1 MTTTPVTAGALY
13 APVGMA
19 LMRSPVLPV
28 DDPALRAGLTDD
40 APGPAPGIVA
50 DEITEEPGA
59 PGEADRARG
68 EADRL
73 RQAIL
78 HLAAEPL
85 IAEALAL
92 SSPSLAD
99 RVDGLLDGRPATLP
113 QLRRCY
119 RAVLRYR
126 IRMGG
131 RSTPFGLMA
140 GVTRLRFADALSLR
154 FAAAHRKAVQ
164 PDAAWLAE
172 VTSRWE
178 RRPAI
183 LAHLRLSA
191 NGLCVRRG
199 ERLVLPYV
207 TAADAG
213 RADGRPADEVS
224 VRCTEAVSAALA
236 CARTPVTHAELTA
249 RMRESLPEPPAG
261 AVEGVIA
268 ELVAHSFLLTDLPPA
283 PDAPDPLRH
292 LTDRLAGIPAA
303 ADETAR
309 LREVTVDLA
318 DYSARPPGRGLP
330 ELRRAVR
337 RMRALQPCERPVTV
351 DLALDADIEL
361 PRAVAQE
368 AARAADLLWR
378 TGPPAPWR
386 RPLGAYHEA
395 FLHRYGTER
404 AVPLDELLDPVD
416 GLGHPAPLAAS
427 TGGDG
432 RRDRALLALAEE
444 AVLSGRREIDL
455 TDKDI
460 AALEDDAGVPPP
472 SAEAVFHLLARSPD
486 ALERGDF
493 TLVMSPLTG
502 SWPAG
507 ALWGR
512 FAPLLP
518 EAAQDLGNLAA
529 AALTGSSV
537 GTADAPVPVQ
547 LVFHPRDARCGNVIR
562 TPRWAGHTLAPGT
575 FGERSAP
582 GSLGMEDLAVVATPD
597 RLRLVS
603 PAHGGRDVA
612 AGTFH
617 MLNTGTH
624 APPHVALLQLLTA
637 DGVRPLYGWD
647 WGAARDWP
655 YLPGVRH
662 GPSVLSRARWLVRD
676 QDVLDGATETRH
688 WLPALRAWQRRWRV
702 PDRIEVGT
710 FDQRLP
716 LDLTRPAD
724 LSLLRQELRH
734 HPDAEIHAS
743 VDPDGSGSGW
753 LTGPTGGHHAAEISV
768 PLLRRAAPTDTS
780 GPTRPRGTPSSGRPQ
795 RHLPGGDWIFAK
807 LYCPAVTQ
815 NTVLVHHLPGLVD
828 SLPDEVDRWFFVRY
842 ADPDPHLRLRLHG
855 NPRTLTAQVLPRL
868 RDLTEDLR
876 GQGLAGRLVLDTYEP
891 ETARYGGTADAM
903 AAAERVFHADSAAA
917 LEHLRLL
924 DASPPPMDPLLLA
937 AAGQAH
943 LAFRFPAPDDT
954 SVEPPGARLLLSVA
968 PRGEHH
974 DAFRAQRREALRIVD
989 PFDDFAALR
998 ALPATAPLMKA
1009 WTATAESLSSYGHH
1023 LTGTDAQVTPLL
1035 ASLLHMHHNRISAN
1049 PSRSAESAVYATA
1062 RGAVE
1067 AHLARHAATTGRGR
1081 ASSTRRAP
1089 REATARGQLRGGP
1102 DLTP

>member
-1 MTTTPVTAGALY
+1 MTTPVAAGALY

-28 DDPALRAGLTDD
+28 DDPALRALLPDD
-40 APGPAPGIVA
+40 APGPAPGTVGDGTA
-50 DEITEEPGA
+50 DGSGTAGA
-59 PGEADRARG
+59 TDRAAG

-73 RQAIL
+73 RRAIL
-78 HLAAEPL
+78 QLAAEPL
-85 IAEALAL
+85 VAEALAL
-92 SSPSLAD
+92 ASPSLAD

-113 QLRRCY
+113 QLRRCF
-119 RAVLRYR
+119 RSVLRYR

-140 GVTRLRFADALSLR
+140 GVTPVRFTDTLSLR

-164 PDAAWLAE
+164 PDAAWVAE

-199 ERLVLPYV
+199 ERLVLPY
-207 TAADAG
+207 AAAETG
-213 RADGRPADEVS
+213 TADGRPGDEVS
-224 VRCTEAVSAALA
+224 VRCTEAVRAALA
-236 CARTPVTHAELTA
+236 FARTPVTHAELTA
-249 RMRESLPEPPAG
+249 RMRDSLPEPPAG

-292 LTDRLAGIPAA
+292 LTDRLATVPAA
-303 ADETAR
+303 AEETAR
-309 LREVTVDLA
+309 LREVAADLA
-318 DYSARPPGRGLP
+318 GWGARPPGQGLT

-337 RMRALQPCERPVTV
+337 RMRALQPCERPVTA
-351 DLALDADIEL
+351 DLALDADVEL
-361 PRAVAQE
+361 PRAVEQE

-378 TGPPAPWR
+378 TGPPVRWR
-386 RPLGAYHEA
+386 RPLSAYHEA

-416 GLGHPAPLAAS
+416 GLGHPPPFAPR
-427 TGGDG
+427 TGGGADDG
-432 RRDRALLALAEE
+432 RRERVLLALAEE
-444 AVLSGRREIDL
+444 AVLSGRHEIDL
-455 TDKDI
+455 SDRDI

-472 SAEAVFHLLARSPD
+472 SAEAVFHLLAPSPD

-493 TLVMSPLTG
+493 TLVMAPLTG

-518 EAAQDLGNLAA
+518 GAAQGLGDLAA
-529 AALTGSSV
+529 TALTGGSD
-537 GTADAPVPVQ
+537 GAPDIPLPVQ
-547 LVFHPRDARCGNVIR
+547 LVFRPGDARCGNVIR
-562 TPRWAGHTLAPGT
+562 TPRWTGHTLAAGT

-582 GSLGMEDLAVVATPD
+582 GALGLEDLAVIAARD

-603 PAHGGRDVA
+603 PVHGGREVA

-624 APPHVALLQLLTA
+624 APAHVRLLQLLTA

-662 GPSVLSRARWLVRD
+662 GQTVLTRARWLVRD
-676 QDVLDGATETRH
+676 PDVLDSTADTPR

-702 PDRIEVGT
+702 PDRVEAGT

-724 LSLLRQELRH
+724 LALLRQELRH
-734 HPDAEIHAS
+734 RPDTEIHAS
-743 VDPDGSGSGW
+743 IDPDGSGSGW
-753 LTGPTGGHHAAEISV
+753 LTGPTGGRHTAEICV
-768 PLLRRAAPTDTS
+768 PLLRRTAPAGAS
-780 GPTRPRGTPSSGRPQ
+780 GPTRPRATASNGRPP
-795 RHLPGGDWIFAK
+795 RHLPGGDWVFAK
-807 LYCPAVTQ
+807 LYCPGWAQ
-815 NTVLVHHLPGLVD
+815 NTVLVHHLPTLLDGLAD
-828 SLPDEVDRWFFVRY
+828 DVDRWFFVRY

-855 NPRTLTAQVLPRL
+855 GSRTLTARVLPALHDLAEEL
-868 RDLTEDLR
+868 RR
-876 GQGLAGRLVLDTYEP
+876 RGLAGRLVLDTYEP

-924 DASPPPMDPLLLA
+924 DAPPAPHGPAGASAPPDPLLLA

-943 LAFRFPAPDDT
+943 LAFHFPVPDDT
-954 SVEPPGARLLLSVA
+954 SAERARARLLLSIA

-974 DAFRAQRREALRIVD
+974 STFRAHRREALRIVD
-989 PFDDFAALR
+989 PFDGFAALR
-998 ALPATAPLMKA
+998 ALPATAPVMKA
-1009 WTATAESLSSYGHH
+1009 WDATAASLRSYGHH
-1023 LTGTDAQVTPLL
+1023 LSGTDAQAVPLL
-1035 ASLLHMHHNRISAN
+1035 ASLLHLHHNRVSAGL
-1049 PSRSAESAVYATA
+1049 SRSAESAVYATA

-1067 AHLARHAATTGRGR
+1067 AHLARHAATT
-1081 ASSTRRAP
+1081 TV
-1089 REATARGQLRGGP
+1089 
-1102 DLTP
+1102 

>member
-1 MTTTPVTAGALY
+1 MNTPVTDGALY

-19 LMRSPVLPV
+19 LLRAPVLPV

-40 APGPAPGIVA
+40 APGPAPASGTTTDGITEKTA
-50 DEITEEPGA
+50 DETAPAPGA
-59 PGEADRARG
+59 PGEAG
-68 EADRL
+68 RL

-78 HLAAEPL
+78 HLAADPL
-85 IAEALAL
+85 VAEALAL

-113 QLRRCY
+113 QLRRCF

-140 GVTRLRFADALSLR
+140 GVTHVRFTDTLSVRFAG
-154 FAAAHRKAVQ
+154 AHRKAVQ

-191 NGLCVRRG
+191 NSLCVRRG
-199 ERLVLPYV
+199 ERLVLPHV
-207 TAADAG
+207 IAADTG
-213 RADGRPADEVS
+213 RADGRPADEVDEVS
-224 VRCTEAVSAALA
+224 VRCTEAVRAALVS
-236 CARTPVTHAELTA
+236 ARTPVTHAELAA
-249 RMRESLPEPPAG
+249 RMRDSLPEPPAG

-292 LTDRLAGIPAA
+292 LTDRLAAIPAA
-303 ADETAR
+303 ADEAAL
-309 LREVTVDLA
+309 LREVTADLA
-318 DYSARPPGRGLP
+318 GYSARPPGQGLYG
-330 ELRRAVR
+330 LRRAVR
-337 RMRALQPCERPVTV
+337 RMRALQPCERPVTA

-361 PRAVAQE
+361 PHAVARE
-368 AARAADLLWR
+368 AARAAELLWR
-378 TGPPAPWR
+378 TGPPAQWR

-416 GLGHPAPLAAS
+416 GLGHPGPFVPSA
-427 TGGDG
+427 GGDG
-432 RRDRALLALAEE
+432 RRDGVLLALAEE
-444 AVLSGRREIDL
+444 AILAGRREIEL
-455 TDKDI
+455 TDKEI

-472 SAEAVFHLLARSPD
+472 SAEAVFHLLAPSPD
-486 ALERGDF
+486 AVKRGDF

-518 EAAQDLGNLAA
+518 EAAHDLRNLAA
-529 AALTGSSV
+529 AALTGSPA
-537 GTADAPVPVQ
+537 GTADAPMPVQ
-547 LVFHPRDARCGNVIR
+547 LVFRPRDARCGNVIR

-603 PAHGGRDVA
+603 PLHGGREVA

-624 APPHVALLQLLTA
+624 APPHVRLLQLLTA
-637 DGVRPLYGWD
+637 DGVRPLYSWD

-655 YLPGVRH
+655 YLPGVRN

-676 QDVLDGATETRH
+676 QDVLDQAAETRH

-724 LSLLRQELRH
+724 LSLLRRELSHR
-734 HPDAEIHAS
+734 PDAEIHAA

-753 LTGPTGGHHAAEISV
+753 LTGPTGGHHTAEISV
-768 PLLRRAAPTDTS
+768 PLLRRTAPADAP
-780 GPTRPRGTPSSGRPQ
+780 GPSRRHDTPSSRRPP
-795 RHLPGGDWIFAK
+795 RHLPGGGWVFAK
-807 LYCPAVTQ
+807 LYGPTWAQ
-815 NTVLVHHLPGLVD
+815 NTVLVRHLPELLDG
-828 SLPDEVDRWFFVRY
+828 LPDEVDRWFFVRY
-842 ADPDPHLRLRLHG
+842 PDPDPHLRLRLHG
-855 NPRTLTAQVLPRL
+855 EPRALTARVLPRL
-868 RDLTEDLR
+868 HDLTEDLR
-876 GQGLAGRLVLDTYEP
+876 AQGLAGRLVLDTYEP
-891 ETARYGGTADAM
+891 ETARYGGTAEAM

-924 DASPPPMDPLLLA
+924 DASPPPVDPLLLA

-943 LAFRFPAPDDT
+943 LAFHFPAPDGT
-954 SVEPPGARLLLSVA
+954 SAEPDRARPLLSIA

-974 DAFRAQRREALRIVD
+974 DTFRARRREALRIVD
-989 PFDDFAALR
+989 PFDDFATLR
-998 ALPATAPLMKA
+998 ALPATVPLMTA
-1009 WTATAESLSSYGHH
+1009 WTGTAESLSSYGHH
-1023 LTGTDAQVTPLL
+1023 LSGTDAQRVPLL

-1049 PSRSAESAVYATA
+1049 PSRSTESAVYATA

-1067 AHLARHAATTGRGR
+1067 AHLARRAAT
-1081 ASSTRRAP
+1081 A
-1089 REATARGQLRGGP
+1089 GGV
-1102 DLTP
+1102 

>member
-1 MTTTPVTAGALY
+1 MTTPVTAGALY

-19 LMRSPVLPV
+19 LMRAPVLPV

-40 APGPAPGIVA
+40 APGPAPIPGLTSDGIA
-50 DEITEEPGA
+50 DGITHAPGA
-59 PGEADRARG
+59 PGEAG
-68 EADRL
+68 RL

-78 HLAAEPL
+78 HLAADPL
-85 IAEALAL
+85 VAEALAL

-113 QLRRCY
+113 QLRRCF

-140 GVTRLRFADALSLR
+140 GVTHVRFTDTLSLR
-154 FAAAHRKAVQ
+154 FAGAHRKAVQ

-199 ERLVLPYV
+199 ERLVLPHV
-207 TAADAG
+207 TAADTG
-213 RADGRPADEVS
+213 RADGRPADEVDEVS
-224 VRCTEAVSAALA
+224 VRCTEAVRAALV
-236 CARTPVTHAELTA
+236 CAHTPVTHGELAA
-249 RMRESLPEPPAG
+249 RMRDSLPEPPAG

-283 PDAPDPLRH
+283 PDAPDPLGH
-292 LTDRLAGIPAA
+292 LTDRLAAIPAA
-303 ADETAR
+303 ADEATR
-309 LREVTVDLA
+309 LREVTADLA
-318 DYSARPPGRGLP
+318 GYSARPPGRGLP

-337 RMRALQPCERPVTV
+337 RMRALQPCERPVTA

-361 PRAVAQE
+361 PHAVARE
-368 AARAADLLWR
+368 AARAAELLWR
-378 TGPPAPWR
+378 TGPPTQWR

-416 GLGHPAPLAAS
+416 GLGHPTPFVPS

-432 RRDRALLALAEE
+432 RRDSVLLALAEE
-444 AVLSGRREIDL
+444 AVLAGRREIEL

-472 SAEAVFHLLARSPD
+472 SAEAVFHLLAPSPD
-486 ALERGDF
+486 ALKRGDF

-518 EAAQDLGNLAA
+518 EAAQDLRNLAA
-529 AALTGSSV
+529 AALTGSPV

-547 LVFHPRDARCGNVIR
+547 LVFRPRDARCGNVIR
-562 TPRWAGHTLAPGT
+562 TPRWAGRTLAPGT

-582 GSLGMEDLAVVATPD
+582 GSLGMEDLAVVAAPD

-603 PAHGGRDVA
+603 PVHGGREVA

-624 APPHVALLQLLTA
+624 APAHVRLLQLLTA

-655 YLPGVRH
+655 YLPGVRN
-662 GPSVLSRARWLVRD
+662 GPSVLSRARWLLRD
-676 QDVLDGATETRH
+676 QDVLDGAAETRH
-688 WLPALRAWQRRWRV
+688 WLPALRAWQQRWRV

-724 LSLLRQELRH
+724 LSLLREELRRR
-734 HPDAEIHAS
+734 PDAEIHAA

-753 LTGPTGGHHAAEISV
+753 LTGPTGGHHTAEISV
-768 PLLRRAAPTDTS
+768 PLLRRTAPADAS
-780 GPTRPRGTPSSGRPQ
+780 GPPRPHGTPSSRRPP
-795 RHLPGGDWIFAK
+795 RHLPGGEWVFAK
-807 LYCPAVTQ
+807 LYGPTWAQ
-815 NTVLVHHLPGLVD
+815 NTVLVHHLPELLD

-855 NPRTLTAQVLPRL
+855 EPRALTARVLPRL

-876 GQGLAGRLVLDTYEP
+876 GRGLAGRLVLDTYEP
-891 ETARYGGTADAM
+891 ETARYGGTAEAM

-943 LAFRFPAPDDT
+943 LAFHFPAPDA
-954 SVEPPGARLLLSVA
+954 VPAEPARARPLLAIA

-974 DAFRAQRREALRIVD
+974 DTFRTRRREALRIVD
-989 PFDDFAALR
+989 PFDDFATLR
-998 ALPATAPLMKA
+998 ALPAAAGLMKA
-1009 WTATAESLSSYGHH
+1009 WTGTAESLSAYGHH
-1023 LTGTDAQVTPLL
+1023 LTGTDTQMVPLL
-1035 ASLLHMHHNRISAN
+1035 ASLLHMHHNRVSAS

-1067 AHLARHAATTGRGR
+1067 AHLARRAAT
-1081 ASSTRRAP
+1081 A
-1089 REATARGQLRGGP
+1089 GGV
-1102 DLTP
+1102 

>member
-1 MTTTPVTAGALY
+1 MTTPDTAGALY

-19 LMRSPVLPV
+19 LLRAPVLPV

-40 APGPAPGIVA
+40 APGPAPASGA
-50 DEITEEPGA
+50 TTDGITEEITDETAHAPGA
-59 PGEADRARG
+59 PGEAG
-68 EADRL
+68 RL

-78 HLAAEPL
+78 HLAADPL
-85 IAEALAL
+85 VAEALAL

-113 QLRRCY
+113 QLRRCF

-140 GVTRLRFADALSLR
+140 GVTHVRFTDTLSVRFAG
-154 FAAAHRKAVQ
+154 AHRKAVQ

-199 ERLVLPYV
+199 ERLVLPHV
-207 TAADAG
+207 TAADTG
-213 RADGRPADEVS
+213 RADGRPADEVDEVS
-224 VRCTEAVSAALA
+224 VRCTEAVRAALV
-236 CARTPVTHAELTA
+236 CARTPVTHAELAA
-249 RMRESLPEPPAG
+249 RMRDSLPEPPAG

-292 LTDRLAGIPAA
+292 LTDRLAAVPAA
-303 ADETAR
+303 ADEAAL
-309 LREVTVDLA
+309 LREVTADLA
-318 DYSARPPGRGLP
+318 GYSARPPGQGLHG
-330 ELRRAVR
+330 LRRAVR
-337 RMRALQPCERPVTV
+337 RMRALQPCERPVTA

-361 PRAVAQE
+361 PHAVARE
-368 AARAADLLWR
+368 AAHAAELLWR
-378 TGPPAPWR
+378 TGPPAHWR

-416 GLGHPAPLAAS
+416 GLGHPGPFVPS

-432 RRDRALLALAEE
+432 RRDSVLLALAEE
-444 AVLSGRREIDL
+444 AVLAGRREIEL

-472 SAEAVFHLLARSPD
+472 SAEAVFHLLAPSPD
-486 ALERGDF
+486 AVKRGDF

-518 EAAQDLGNLAA
+518 EAAQDLRNLAA
-529 AALTGSSV
+529 AALTGSPA

-547 LVFHPRDARCGNVIR
+547 LVFRPRDARCGNVIR

-582 GSLGMEDLAVVATPD
+582 GSLGLEDLAVVATPD

-603 PAHGGRDVA
+603 PLHGGREVA

-624 APPHVALLQLLTA
+624 APPHVRLLQLLTA
-637 DGVRPLYGWD
+637 DGVRPLHGWD

-655 YLPGVRH
+655 YLPGVRN

-676 QDVLDGATETRH
+676 QDVLDQAAETRH

-724 LSLLRQELRH
+724 LSLLRRELSHR
-734 HPDAEIHAS
+734 PDAEIHAA

-753 LTGPTGGHHAAEISV
+753 LTGPTGGHHTAEISV
-768 PLLRRAAPTDTS
+768 PLLRRTAPADAP
-780 GPTRPRGTPSSGRPQ
+780 GPPRRHDTPSSRRPP
-795 RHLPGGDWIFAK
+795 RHLPGGDWVFAK
-807 LYCPAVTQ
+807 LYGPTWAQ
-815 NTVLVHHLPGLVD
+815 NTVLVRHLPELLDGL
-828 SLPDEVDRWFFVRY
+828 PNEVDRWFFVRY
-842 ADPDPHLRLRLHG
+842 ADPDPHLRLRLRG
-855 NPRTLTAQVLPRL
+855 EPRALTARVLPRL
-868 RDLTEDLR
+868 HDLAEDLR
-876 GQGLAGRLVLDTYEP
+876 AQGLAGRLVLDTYEP
-891 ETARYGGTADAM
+891 ETARYGGTAEAM

-924 DASPPPMDPLLLA
+924 DASPPPVDPLLLA

-943 LAFRFPAPDDT
+943 LAFHFPAPDGT
-954 SVEPPGARLLLSVA
+954 SAEPDRARQLLSIA

-974 DAFRAQRREALRIVD
+974 DTFRARRREALRIVD
-989 PFDDFAALR
+989 PFDGFATLR
-998 ALPATAPLMKA
+998 ALSATAPLMTA
-1009 WTATAESLSSYGHH
+1009 WTGTAESLSSYGHH
-1023 LTGTDAQVTPLL
+1023 LTGTDAQRVPLL

-1067 AHLARHAATTGRGR
+1067 AHLARRAAT
-1081 ASSTRRAP
+1081 A
-1089 REATARGQLRGGP
+1089 GGV
-1102 DLTP
+1102 